1 MGDIEENSIHP
12 FGSTLVRYTIVG
24 HSFWKEQK
32 LQPLFFIIIAY
43 IPHGTSVKLPFL
55 QYICSILK
63 KLTAISFLLIFLCAN
78 TEMGQLL
85 KLPVLIHHY
94 LEHHDDDEG
103 VSFVNFLHKHYYEE
117 NSHPSPNNEHEKL
130 PFKSH
135 ELGFSQATFIYQP
148 PVGFE
153 LQIEK
158 LISKV
163 NIIYSTAFH
172 QTSILSR
179 IWQPPKFC

>member
-1 MGDIEENSIHP
+1 
-12 FGSTLVRYTIVG
+12 
-24 HSFWKEQK
+24 
-32 LQPLFFIIIAY
+32 
-43 IPHGTSVKLPFL
+43 
-55 QYICSILK
+55 
-63 KLTAISFLLIFLCAN
+63 
-78 TEMGQLL
+78 MGQLL
-85 KLPVLIHHY
+85 KLSVLIHHY

-103 VSFVNFLHKHYYEE
+103 VFFVNFLHKHYDEE

-135 ELGFSQATFIYQP
+135 NLGISQATFIYQP

-158 LISKV
+158 PISTKV

-172 QTSILSR
+172 PTSILSR